1 VLKIKNLQVSL
12 NKKMILDKIDLSVD
26 SGTTHVLMG
35 QNGAGK
41 STLAQSI
48 MGNPNYTVK
57 GELSFDKQDLLEL
70 DPQKRAALG
79 IFLSFQQILEIP
91 GVKIYDYLRLL
102 QKKSHDKKLTPLK
115 FKAFLKE
122 RMELLS
128 FNESFLTRSLNHGFS
143 GGEKKKLEILQM
155 LVIEPKLIILDE
167 IDSGLDIDAIQAV
180 ARAVN
185 FMKQTKGSS
194 VLVITHYSRILSYL
208 NIDRVHLLSKGQL
221 ITSGGQDL
229 VEQIEKQGFSQ
240 VLAGNQ

>member
-1 VLKIKNLQVSL
+1 MLKIKNLQVSL

>member
-12 NKKMILDKIDLSVD
+12 NKKKILDKIDLSVKA
-26 SGTTHVLMG
+26 GQTHVLMG

-48 MGNPNYTVK
+48 MGNPNYAVK
-57 GELSFDKQDLLEL
+57 GEISFAKQNLLDL
-70 DPQKRAALG
+70 DPQQRAALG

-91 GVKIYDYLRLL
+91 GVKIYDYLKLL
-102 QKKSHDKKLTPLK
+102 HKKSHDKKLTPLK

-122 RMELLS
+122 RMAILN
-128 FNESFLTRSLNHGFS
+128 FNEEFLTRSLNHGFS

-185 FMKQTKGSS
+185 FMQQEKKAA

-208 NIDRVHLLSKGQL
+208 SVDQVHLLSKGE
-221 ITSGGQDL
+221 IVKEGGQEL
-229 VEQIEKQGFSQ
+229 VAEIEKGGFAKFLES
-240 VLAGNQ
+240 

>member
-1 VLKIKNLQVSL
+1 MLKITNLQVLLQKKTIL
-12 NKKMILDKIDLSVD
+12 NKIDLLVKN
-26 SGTTHVLMG
+26 GQTHVLMG

-57 GELSFDKQDLLEL
+57 GEISFDGHDLLEL
-70 DPQKRAALG
+70 DPQQRAALG

-91 GVKIYDYLRLL
+91 GVKIYDYLKLIH
-102 QKKSHDKKLTPLK
+102 KKSHGKKLTPLK

-122 RMELLS
+122 RMQLLN
-128 FNESFLTRSLNHGFS
+128 FNEDFLTRSLNHGFS

-185 FMKQTKGSS
+185 FMKKEKNAS
-194 VLVITHYSRILSYL
+194 VLVITHYSRILGYL
-208 NIDRVHLLSKGQL
+208 EVDQVHLLSKGQ
-221 ITSGGQDL
+221 IVKSGGASL
-229 VEQIEKQGFSQ
+229 VTEIEKTGFTTI
-240 VLAGNQ
+240 A

>member
-1 VLKIKNLQVSL
+1 MLKIRNLNVSL
-12 NKKMILDKIDLSVD
+12 NKKIILNKIDLSVEK
-26 SGTTHVLMG
+26 GKTHVLMG

-48 MGNPNYTVK
+48 MGNPNYSIK
-57 GELSFDKQDLLEL
+57 GDLSFNKQNLLNL
-70 DPQKRAALG
+70 DPQQRASLG

-91 GVKIYDYLRLL
+91 GVKIYDYLKLIH
-102 QKKSHDKKLTPLK
+102 KKSHEKKLTPLK

-122 RMELLS
+122 KMEILN
-128 FNESFLTRSLNHGFS
+128 FNEDFLTRSLNHGFS

-185 FMKQTKGSS
+185 FMKTEKNSS

-208 NIDRVHLLSKGQL
+208 EVDKVHLLSKGK
-221 ITSGGQDL
+221 IVKEGGQEL
-229 VEQIEKQGFSQ
+229 VDEIEKQGFAKFIES
-240 VLAGNQ
+240 

>member
-1 VLKIKNLQVSL
+1 MLKIKNLQVSL
-12 NKKMILDKIDLSVD
+12 NKKKILDKIDLSIPK
-26 SGTTHVLMG
+26 GQAHVLMG

-48 MGNPNYTVK
+48 MGNPSYTVK
-57 GELSFDKQDLLEL
+57 GSVIYTKQELLEL
-70 DPQKRAALG
+70 DPQERAALG

-102 QKKSHDKKLTPLK
+102 HKKSHDKKLTPLK

-122 RMELLS
+122 RMALLN
-128 FNESFLTRSLNHGFS
+128 FNEEFLTRSLNHGFS

-155 LVIEPKLIILDE
+155 LTIEPSLIILDE

-185 FMKQTKGSS
+185 FMQKDKGSS

-208 NIDRVHLLSKGQL
+208 SIDRVHLLNKGQL
-221 ITSGGQDL
+221 IKSGGKDL
-229 VEQIEKQGFSQ
+229 VEQIEKEGFSQ
-240 VLAGNQ
+240 VLDSVK

>member
-1 VLKIKNLQVSL
+1 
-12 NKKMILDKIDLSVD
+12 MILDKIDLSVD